1 MRQLS
6 CALALGSG
14 ADWCHAGLAA
24 PMLAA
29 RRGSFILVFAWRK
42 RRSSMKHRSQL
53 IVSMSWALHLALLST
68 GRNTALALLTN
79 RKCVF
84 TWEGSRA
91 LGKMALTGLSRGDRQ
106 AFSLECLCFSA
117 IWGEPGNGQQTT
129 NVSLSPSRYQKNKAT
144 SKLLHPSTLKN
155 SLALA
160 LAQLIIPCRLYWRAE
175 GTFIR
180 APPAASSFPTR
191 RVGAFINVLIYI
203 LFYDVDQVANGGRGV
218 LTLSRGQRSVIS
230 SVFHGGFSPHSSA
243 CSIFHGRSFNIL
255 FLPPPVLRESKP
267 INPRSPHQPDSHGW
281 CRSSTL
287 LFCSVRLKLGHVSHL
302 WHWRGLSW

>member
-6 CALALGSG
+6 CTLALGSG

-29 RRGSFILVFAWRK
+29 RRGSFILVFARRKRDRTK
-42 RRSSMKHRSQL
+42 RRSSMKDRSQL
-53 IVSMSWALHLALLST
+53 LVSVSWALHLALLST

-117 IWGEPGNGQQTT
+117 IWGEPGNGHQTT
-129 NVSLSPSRYQKNKAT
+129 NVSLSLSRYQKNKAT

-160 LAQLIIPCRLYWRAE
+160 SLA
-175 GTFIR
+175 T
-180 APPAASSFPTR
+180 
-191 RVGAFINVLIYI
+191 N
-203 LFYDVDQVANGGRGV
+203 
-218 LTLSRGQRSVIS
+218 
-230 SVFHGGFSPHSSA
+230 
-243 CSIFHGRSFNIL
+243 
-255 FLPPPVLRESKP
+255 
-267 INPRSPHQPDSHGW
+267 
-281 CRSSTL
+281 
-287 LFCSVRLKLGHVSHL
+287 
-302 WHWRGLSW
+302 